1 MACVMTL
8 ALTAHWISLDKS
20 TGRYSLK
27 SALIGFN
34 RLKKQH
40 TGVNIAKTI
49 LHLLDRTGVTL
60 KV

>member
-1 MACVMTL
+1 MNL
-8 ALTAHWISLDKS
+8 AAYLVLTAHWISLDKS
-20 TGRYSLK
+20 TRCYSLK

-34 RLKKQH
+34 HLKKRH
-40 TGVNIAKTI
+40 MGVNIAKTI